1 MSQIRGTVI
10 AISHVF
16 YLSGQSK
23 SFWLQI
29 QEESGNIKYFM
40 VTIENTLDPAFKHI
54 QLHPESYY
62 GRNVHLKNLAKF
74 ALGMAHGSIK
84 VYSIQDNSSIFVSES
99 ISKSIKP
106 VDNLVNLEGKLCSM
120 IDCGK
125 FSEVL

>member
-1 MSQIRGTVI
+1 MSQIRGNVI

-40 VTIENTLDPAFKHI
+40 IQTENIVDPAFKHI

-62 GRNVHLKNLAKF
+62 GRHVILRNLAKF

-84 VYSIQDNSSIFVSES
+84 VYSVQDNSSIFVSES

-106 VDNLVNLEGKLCSM
+106 IDNLVNLDGNVLKLQCST
-120 IDCGK
+120 
-125 FSEVL
+125 E